1 MKSDHLTSREGVM
14 TIAAFYGR
22 KSNDEADKSAEAKS
36 VEVQRALA
44 AKFAAD
50 RGWTLDPRFY
60 FTDDGV
66 SGAVFDRPGLQALL
80 LALRTQPLPF
90 RHVIVAEQSRLGR
103 DTVGVVT
110 VLQQI
115 ERAGASV
122 WSTRENRQI
131 TLEDDFNEIVTHLGP
146 WRDER

>member
-1 MKSDHLTSREGVM
+1 M

-22 KSNDEADKSAEAKS
+22 KSNDEQDKSAEAKS
-36 VEVQRALA
+36 VEVQRALV

-50 RGWTLDPRFY
+50 RGWTLDARFI
-60 FTDDGV
+60 FADDGV

-80 LALRTQPLPF
+80 TALRTKPLPF

-115 ERAGASV
+115 EKAGASV

-131 TLEDDFNEIVTHLGP
+131 TLEDDFNEIVTLLGA
-146 WRDER
+146 WRDKSERKKTIARPVD